1 MTTRIA
7 IAGIAAVFA
16 VSCAA
21 WADDDGE
28 RSKGHARAEKRCE
41 REAEDRGLRVEKVG
55 EADRVGK
62 KQYEVTL
69 RIDRGKERWDDR
81 GRNKRNRDDVRV
93 MCHYD
98 DKSRRAQLF

>member
-7 IAGIAAVFA
+7 LAGIAAVFA

-28 RSKGHARAEKRCE
+28 RSKGHARAEKRCA

-55 EADRVGK
+55 DADRIGK
-62 KQYEVTL
+62 KQYEVPL
-69 RIDRGKERWDDR
+69 RIDRDKARWDDR
-81 GRNKRNRDDVRV
+81 RGNKRNRDDIRV

-98 DKSRRAQLF
+98 DRSKRAQLF

>member
-1 MTTRIA
+1 M
-7 IAGIAAVFA
+7 FA

-28 RSKGHARAEKRCE
+28 RSKGHARAEKRCA

-62 KQYEVTL
+62 KQYEVPL

-81 GRNKRNRDDVRV
+81 GRNKRNRDDIRV